1 MFITLWY
8 LVHSRNSGK
17 VCGIDE
23 RVDEKPLFLVEAE
36 ARDSS

>member
-1 MFITLWY
+1 MFTTPWY
-8 LVHSRNSGK
+8 LGHNRNSGK
-17 VCGIDE
+17 VCGINE